1 MEDFLEFDP
10 ATEFQ
15 VIDTFEF
22 EELIQRPDALRLFTL
37 EEQLL
42 DYFDL
47 RLPKGK
53 LMRFQMDEISD
64 EVDRMKDAYLS
75 TVQPTDTLYDVKKLR
90 TARMPSW
97 VHPLFDSFELERY
110 EYASQWQPLSQ
121 PEQRSVPQYYRRMI
135 AALPKPYKTIPSENP
150 PITKKTVGR
159 KDDETTEVRGL
170 GPYEQTKT
178 VIHED
183 GTREVA
189 LLEMANTQDNLR
201 VKGYIL
207 DQRPLDLPNP
217 LQAHPFLSSTEV
229 GKIITAEPFEEIYP
243 NVDSILTHA
252 VPTTSDPYG
261 QGMKYLKL
269 YDVRMSEIPW
279 SAWKSRFPP
288 VDVIDQPLPV
298 KSISFPTP
306 DDSSKP
312 SENIQKVYA
321 SAWKPGIHPRQW
333 LMFQEDAGTLVSR
346 MLLSKVGESGNVPV
360 DMVGE
365 LIDRVFPKTTPEECV
380 VTGSFQSFIESGVSR
395 AVIVEKKKEFD
406 HVDYLCVPSAILQ
419 QERREAISLG
429 RKAWSESVEQQIL
442 REHQQLLEKFKNPKL
457 AEKVQKYEPAGTRKE
472 SQTHRDIKVLLQD
485 PHRTDGDK
493 SDAIDVLLKDL
504 IPNEKKVY
512 VDADNSFIVCSHT
525 LSVLR
530 GDLERDP
537 EEFNREWT
545 AIELGTRVC
554 KSCGEQISNVYT
566 AQDEFDNDGHLIVS
580 FDTLPTTS
588 FSGESQ
594 IDTFAVSLRELK
606 KTINPDHAGEVV
618 LYIILS
624 LLQVL
629 PDESQLLP
637 VLHFIRDLS
646 KALKG
651 LAQKKKISSDAQNR
665 VDGILGLTGAIV
677 LLQTH
682 QPFLIPR
689 RSFGSKP
696 IMLSG
701 YPRDTADTKTKGIID
716 SLLYILKTTFEAFPG
731 TFKGNILSFI
741 RSVSSKPADVREE
754 ASKFLQTATAKFK
767 AQFESAKANYT
778 SPIEETMKKS
788 VTLPVQLAK
797 KTEFVPKESVSGEPV
812 IPLCKSVK
820 PMAIL
825 EAKKPPV
832 ITQKPLELWED
843 LEASARAI
851 FLSDKGSNIV
861 SLQSFT
867 ADEIRKRISIGFPKN
882 LKLLESLKTFLSEAK
897 DGVSILSVLSRLLDI
912 LSEESTFSQE
922 TIQTVRSAVVSSQ
935 TKISQSLFR
944 DVALGFSYVL
954 LKSVSDNA
962 NVSGLE
968 KVLQGAIRRDL
979 VLRMMMTKRFD
990 AEKIER
996 GLRARERE
1004 TLKQR
1009 LRKMNDTER
1018 EITKKLLDIGIAPY
1032 IITNQDREM
1041 FSKEFNIREEAD
1053 VLAEG
1058 IIDANLPEEGYNDTR
1073 DYVDDELPV
1082 TETGQELNVDAGEY
1096 GDRAVRDYGD
1106 YTTVPTY
1113 DDGEDYG
1120 V

>member
-22 EELIQRPDALRLFTL
+22 EELIQRPEALRLFTL

-42 DYFDL
+42 DYFDV

-53 LMRFQMDEISD
+53 LTRFQMDEISD

-97 VHPLFDSFELERY
+97 IHPLFDTFELESY
-110 EYASQWQPLSQ
+110 NYGSQWGPLYQ
-121 PEQRSVPQYYRRMI
+121 PEQRSIPQYYRRMI
-135 AALPKPYKTIPSENP
+135 SALPKPYQTVPSENP
-150 PITKKTVGR
+150 PITKNTIGR
-159 KDDETTEVRGL
+159 KDDETTQVRGL
-170 GPYEQTKT
+170 GPYSQTRT

-189 LLEMANTQDNLR
+189 MIEMANTQDDLR

-217 LQAHPFLSSTEV
+217 LQAHPFLSSTEA

-243 NVDSILTHA
+243 TVDAILTHA
-252 VPTTSDPYG
+252 VPTTPDPYG
-261 QGMKYLKL
+261 EGMKYLKL
-269 YDVRMSEIPW
+269 YDVRLNEIPW

-288 VDVIDQPLPV
+288 ADMIDQPPPV
-298 KSISFPTP
+298 QSVSFPTP

-312 SENIQKVYA
+312 SENLQKAY
-321 SAWKPGIHPRQW
+321 SSGWKPGIHPRQW
-333 LMFQEDAGTLVSR
+333 LISQEDAGALVSR
-346 MLLSKVGESGNVPV
+346 MLLSKVGEAGNVPV

-365 LIDRVFPKTTPEECV
+365 LIDRVFPKTTPEECIARN
-380 VTGSFQSFIESGVSR
+380 SFQSFLESGVSR
-395 AVIVEKKKEFD
+395 AIIVEKKKELD
-406 HVDYLCVPSAILQ
+406 HIDYLCIPSAILQ
-419 QERREAISLG
+419 QERREAITFG

-442 REHQQLLEKFKNPKL
+442 REHQQLLERFKNPKL
-457 AEKVQKYEPAGTRKE
+457 AEKIEKYESAGTRKE
-472 SQTHRDIKVLLQD
+472 SQTRKDVKVILQD
-485 PHRTDGDK
+485 THRTDSDK
-493 SDAIDVLLKDL
+493 ADAIDVLVKDM
-504 IPNEKKVY
+504 IPNQKKVY

-525 LSVLR
+525 ISLLH

-537 EEFNREWT
+537 DEFNREWT

-580 FDTLPTTS
+580 FDTLPTTK
-588 FSGESQ
+588 FEGESQ

-606 KTINPDHAGEVV
+606 KTINPDHAGEVI

-629 PDESQLLP
+629 PTESQLLP

-651 LAQKKKISSDAQNR
+651 LAAKKKIGIDAQNR
-665 VDGILGLTGAIV
+665 VDGILGMTGAIV

-701 YPRDTADTKTKGIID
+701 YPRDTADPKAKGIID

-731 TFKGNILSFI
+731 TFKGNILPFI

-754 ASKFLQTATAKFK
+754 ANKFLQTASAKFK
-767 AQFESAKANYT
+767 ASFESAKANYT

-788 VTLPVQLAK
+788 VNLPIEPAK
-797 KTEFVPKESVSGEPV
+797 KTQFVPKESVAGEPV
-812 IPLCKSVK
+812 IPICRSVK

-832 ITQKPLELWED
+832 ITQKPLALWED
-843 LEASARAI
+843 LEPSARAI
-851 FLSDKGSNIV
+851 FVSDKGSNLV
-861 SLQSFT
+861 KLESFT
-867 ADEIRKRISIGFPKN
+867 ADDIRKRVSIGFPKN
-882 LKLLESLKTFLSEAK
+882 LKLLEPLKTFLAEAK
-897 DGVSILSVLSRLLDI
+897 DGVGILSVVNRLLDI
-912 LSEESTFSQE
+912 LSDESTFSQE
-922 TIQTVRSAVVSSQ
+922 TIQTLRRAVVLTQS
-935 TKISQSLFR
+935 KISPSLFR
-944 DVALGFSYVL
+944 DVALGFAYAL
-954 LKSVSDNA
+954 IKSVSDNA

-968 KVLQGAIRRDL
+968 KTLQSAIRRDL
-979 VLRMMMTKRFD
+979 VLRMMMTKRFE

-1041 FSKEFNIREEAD
+1041 FSKEFNIQEEAD

-1058 IIDANLPEEGYNDTR
+1058 IVDANQPEEGYNDTR
-1073 DYVDDELPV
+1073 DYVDDELPT

-1113 DDGEDYG
+1113 DDNEDYG
-1120 V
+1120 N